1 MLLETQRFPIK
12 NQSVENSLKGEI
24 KLLKELCIS
33 LISNV
38 KHMSFDGEGQ
48 DLTKCRVKHCHKQS

>member
-48 DLTKCRVKHCHKQS
+48 HLAKSRVKHYHKQS